1 MKKTIAMVS
10 AIALFGAMGPVQ
22 ANGQKTYQA
31 SCFACHGT
39 GAAGAPKIGDKAA
52 WKSRI
57 AQGAPTLYEH
67 ALKGFKGSKGFMPAK
82 GGNPTLKDA
91 DVKAAVDHMVAQSK

>member
-10 AIALFGAMGPVQ
+10 TIALFGAMGVAQ
-22 ANGQKTYQA
+22 ANDTFNK
-31 SCFACHGT
+31 SCAACHTT

-57 AQGAPTLYEH
+57 AQGKSTLYEH

-82 GGNPTLKDA
+82 GGNPTLADDA
-91 DVKAAVDHMVAQSK
+91 VKGAVDHMVAQSK